1 MYCRIGQILCLQ
13 ENSLFRARI
22 EFCSLL
28 HIFAVCASF
37 YKIKSTIAQKLGLT
51 QEIQQYSEIRT
62 AKSGPQE
69 NFGLRREN
77 FINNQK
83 GSLLQSKFILYWI
96 VENTPP
102 RQNTLFWL
110 QVFESIITIFM
121 CLYYSLLA
129 AQTFFYAF
137 VKTPTGEQMNNYT
150 VFNQQKIQFAHMQG
164 YGGFFVKCRFFSG
177 DESEFCKISRCGLVF
192 LSICLN
198 ALINVKFCNNQLFQI
213 QQLLFCMRLDVC
225 FNYFVQSV
233 GLLDNRAILW
243 CQLYLDWLLPQV
255 F

>member
-83 GSLLQSKFILYWI
+83 GSLLQSKFIYFCLK
-96 VENTPP
+96 EGQDC
-102 RQNTLFWL
+102 RG
-110 QVFESIITIFM
+110 ITIYLQNGTQRAM
-121 CLYYSLLA
+121 CAGL
-129 AQTFFYAF
+129 
-137 VKTPTGEQMNNYT
+137 EQKQ
-150 VFNQQKIQFAHMQG
+150 FQK
-164 YGGFFVKCRFFSG
+164 
-177 DESEFCKISRCGLVF
+177 E
-192 LSICLN
+192 
-198 ALINVKFCNNQLFQI
+198 
-213 QQLLFCMRLDVC
+213 
-225 FNYFVQSV
+225 V
-233 GLLDNRAILW
+233 GK
-243 CQLYLDWLLPQV
+243 
-255 F
+255 